1 MFGFQNPEVAKLK
14 VQLAEQRRIAARL
27 RRNQPQPSAQRRIL
41 DQALED
47 ATKLID
53 MRRGGEPTGLRDV
66 AYIISRR
73 RFAYAMALL
82 KSANIVRGGGRGEP
96 YRWRGLPHDQMDLI
110 VKREHELILNR
121 GAALL
126 LVHTPN
132 EVRKRVQALSPTE
145 YSQN

>member
-1 MFGFQNPEVAKLK
+1 MFGFQNPEIAKLK
-14 VQLAEQRRIAARL
+14 MQLAEQRRIAARL

-53 MRRGGEPTGLRDV
+53 LRHDGSPTRLQDV
-66 AYIISRR
+66 ADIISRR

-96 YRWRGLPHDQMDLI
+96 YRWRGWTHQQMTTT
-110 VKREHELILNR
+110 VTRQHELICSR

-126 LVHTPN
+126 LQHTPTN
-132 EVRKRVQALSPTE
+132 VRERVQALSPTA
-145 YSQN
+145 